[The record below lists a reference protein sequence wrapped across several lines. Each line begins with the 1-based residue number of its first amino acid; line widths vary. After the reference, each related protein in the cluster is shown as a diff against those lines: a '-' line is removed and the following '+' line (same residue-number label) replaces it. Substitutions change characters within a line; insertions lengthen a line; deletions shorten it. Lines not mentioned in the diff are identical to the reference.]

1 MFVAEAIG
9 SSFLGVLIDKLI
21 ASPLLEYARRK
32 KIDRTLEEWRKTLT
46 HIEAVLCDAENK
58 QIREKAV
65 KVWLDDLKSLAYDI
79 EDVIDEFDIEAK
91 QRSLTEGPQA
101 CTSKVRKLIPTCGAL
116 DPRVMSFNKKM
127 GEKINKIT
135 RELDAIA
142 KRRVDLHLKEGVR
155 GVSFG
160 IEERLQTTSLVD
172 ESRIHGRDADKEKII
187 ELMLSDEA
195 TKCDRVSVISMVGMG
210 GIGKTTL
217 AQIIYNDGRVENRF
231 DMRVWVCV
239 SDDFDVVGI
248 TKAILE
254 SITKRPCEFK
264 TLELLQEKL
273 KNEMKEKR
281 FFLVLDDV
289 WNENP
294 NHWDVLQAPFNVG
307 ARGSVVLVTTRNENV
322 ASIMR
327 TTASSYQLHQLTDEQ
342 CWLLFAQQAFKN
354 LNSDV
359 CQNLESIGRKIARKC
374 KGLPLA
380 AKTLAGLLRS
390 KQDSTAWN
398 DVLNNEIWDLP
409 NDQSN
414 ILPALNLSYYYLPP
428 KLKRCFTY
436 CSIFPK
442 DYVFEKEKLVL
453 LWMAEGFLDSSK
465 REGTVEE
472 FGNICFN
479 NLLSR
484 SFFQRYYYNESVF
497 VMHDLIHDLAQFISG
512 RFCCRLEDEKQ
523 NKISKEIRHFSYSW
537 QQGIASKKFK
547 SFLDDHNLQTFL
559 PQSLGTHGIPNF
571 YLSKEVSHCLLS
583 TLMCLRVLSLT
594 YYGIKDLPHSIGNL
608 KHLRYL
614 DLSHNLVRTLPKSIT
629 TLFNLQTLMLSWCEY
644 LVELPTKMGRLINL
658 RHLKID
664 GTKLERMPMEMSR
677 MKNLRTL
684 TTFVVSKHTGSRV
697 GELRDLSHLS
707 GTLAIFKLQN
717 VVDARD
723 ALESNMKRKE
733 CLDKLELN
741 WEDDNAIAGDSQDA
755 ASVLEKLQP
764 HDNLKELSIGCY
776 YGAKFPSWL
785 GDPSFINMV
794 SLQLSNCKNCASLP
808 PLGQLRSL
816 QNLSIVKNDV
826 LRKVGQ
832 EFYGNGPSSFKPF
845 GSLQT
850 LVFKEMSEWEEW
862 DCFGVEGG
870 EFPCLNELHI
880 ECCAKLKGDLPK
892 HLPLLTNLVILEC
905 GQLVCQLPKA
915 PSIQHLNLKECDKVV
930 LRSAVH
936 MPSLTELEVSNI
948 CSIQVELPPI
958 LHKLTSLRK
967 LVIKECQNL
976 SSLPEMG
983 LPSMLEIL
991 EIKKC
996 GILETLP
1003 EGMIQN
1009 NTRLQK
1015 LSTEECDSLTSF
1027 PSISSLKSL
1036 EIKQCGK
1043 VELPLPEETTHSYY
1057 PWLTSLHIDGSCDSL
1072 TYFPLAFFTKLE
1084 TLYIWGC
1091 TNLESLDIPDGLH
1104 NMDLTSLPSIHIQ
1117 DCPNLVSFP
1126 QGGLPA
1132 SNLRQLRIGYCNKL
1146 KSLPQRMHT
1155 LLTSLEDLEI
1165 YDCPEIVSFPEG
1177 GLPTNLSSLE
1187 IWNCYKL
1194 MESQKEWGIQTLPSL
1209 RKLSISGDTEEGSE
1223 SFFEEWLLLPST
1235 LISLQILNFPDLKSL
1250 DNLRLQNLTSLQ
1262 TLRLYKCFKLKS
1274 FPTQG
1279 LPSSLSILLIRDC
1292 PLLIKRCQ
1300 RDKGKEWP
1308 KIAHIPY
1315 VVMDGEVISS

>member
-1 MFVAEAIG
+1 
-9 SSFLGVLIDKLI
+9 
-21 ASPLLEYARRK
+21 
-32 KIDRTLEEWRKTLT
+32 
-46 HIEAVLCDAENK
+46 
-58 QIREKAV
+58 
-65 KVWLDDLKSLAYDI
+65 
-79 EDVIDEFDIEAK
+79 
-91 QRSLTEGPQA
+91 
-101 CTSKVRKLIPTCGAL
+101 
-116 DPRVMSFNKKM
+116 
-127 GEKINKIT
+127 
-135 RELDAIA
+135 
-142 KRRVDLHLKEGVR
+142 
-155 GVSFG
+155 
-160 IEERLQTTSLVD
+160 
-172 ESRIHGRDADKEKII
+172 
-187 ELMLSDEA
+187 
-195 TKCDRVSVISMVGMG
+195 
-210 GIGKTTL
+210 
-217 AQIIYNDGRVENRF
+217 
-231 DMRVWVCV
+231 
-239 SDDFDVVGI
+239 
-248 TKAILE
+248 
-254 SITKRPCEFK
+254 
-264 TLELLQEKL
+264 
-273 KNEMKEKR
+273 
-281 FFLVLDDV
+281 
-289 WNENP
+289 
-294 NHWDVLQAPFNVG
+294 
-307 ARGSVVLVTTRNENV
+307 
-322 ASIMR
+322 MR
-327 TTASSYQLHQLTDEQ
+327 TTTSSYQLCQLTEEQ
-342 CWLLFAQQAFKN
+342 CWLLFAQAAFTN
-354 LNSDV
+354 LDSNE
-359 CQNLESIGRKIARKC
+359 CQNLQSIGRKIAKKC
-374 KGLPLA
+374 KGLPLV
-380 AKTLAGLLRS
+380 AKTLGGLLRS

-398 DVLNNEIWDLP
+398 EVLNNEIWDL
-409 NDQSN
+409 SN
-414 ILPALNLSYYYLPP
+414 EKSSILPALNLSYHYLPT
-428 KLKRCFTY
+428 KLKRCFAY

-453 LWMAEGFLDSSK
+453 LWMAEGFLDGSK
-465 REGTVEE
+465 RGETVEE
-472 FGNICFN
+472 FGSICFD

-484 SFFQRYYYNESVF
+484 SFFQQYHNNDSQF
-497 VMHDLIHDLAQFISG
+497 VMHDLIHDLAQFTSG
-512 RFCCRLEDEKQ
+512 KFCFRLEVEQQ
-523 NKISKEIRHFSYSW
+523 NQISKDIRHSSHYD
-537 QQGIASKKFK
+537 I
-547 SFLDDHNLQTFL
+547 
-559 PQSLGTHGIPNF
+559 
-571 YLSKEVSHCLLS
+571 KE
-583 TLMCLRVLSLT
+583 
-594 YYGIKDLPHSIGNL
+594 LPHSIENL

-614 DLSHNLVRTLPKSIT
+614 DLSHTQIRTLPQSIT
-629 TLFNLQTLMLSWCEY
+629 TLFNLQTLMLSECIF
-644 LVELPTKMGRLINL
+644 LVDLPTKMGRLINLRHLKIDGTKLERMPMEMIDELINL

-905 GQLVCQLPKA
+905 GQLV
-915 PSIQHLNLKECDKVV
+915 V

-1015 LSTEECDSLTSF
+1015 LSTEECDSLT
-1027 PSISSLKSL
+1027 
-1036 EIKQCGK
+1036 
-1043 VELPLPEETTHSYY
+1043 YY

-1117 DCPNLVSFP
+1117 DCPNL
-1126 QGGLPA
+1126 
-1132 SNLRQLRIGYCNKL
+1132 L

-1262 TLRLYKCFKLKS
+1262 TLRLYKCFKLK
-1274 FPTQG
+1274 
-1279 LPSSLSILLIRDC
+1279 
-1292 PLLIKRCQ
+1292 
-1300 RDKGKEWP
+1300 DKGKEWP